1 MTTLLPTFRSLA
13 LFLWLVLSSVPCL
26 KRKDVSIGIFRGRVY
41 IVEVVGWGD
50 RKRWDGKRRGLK
62 RFWLEFFKM
71 VIDEDSVGKT
81 VESVFSF

>member
-1 MTTLLPTFRSLA
+1 MFRLE
-13 LFLWLVLSSVPCL
+13 FF
-26 KRKDVSIGIFRGRVY
+26 GGRVY

-50 RKRWDGKRRGLK
+50 GKKRGLK

>member
-1 MTTLLPTFRSLA
+1 MTTFLPTFRSLA
-13 LFLWLVLSSVPCL
+13 LFLWLVLSSVLCL

-50 RKRWDGKRRGLK
+50 GKKRGLK

-71 VIDEDSVGKT
+71 VIDEDSVGET
-81 VESVFSF
+81 VGGVFSFWC